1 MIQINSRQ
9 KFLVRFLGAK
19 PKEDISHARANE
31 VNLWITLTTSLFC
44 VLEIVLYFIYN
55 RMVHPWLP
63 IINGIK
69 KEDEGIEMV
78 EESEKNKHQENNVE
92 AMKEEE
98 KEKKFR
104 VIYDWKT

>member
-1 MIQINSRQ
+1 
-9 KFLVRFLGAK
+9 
-19 PKEDISHARANE
+19 
-31 VNLWITLTTSLFC
+31 
-44 VLEIVLYFIYN
+44 
-55 RMVHPWLP
+55 
-63 IINGIK
+63 
-69 KEDEGIEMV
+69 MV